1 MTYFY
6 KVHGTI
12 ARKIGGDPPAEE
24 YVAIDPQ
31 GVLRHI
37 KGGEIVEETQI
48 AYPVDIT
55 MDTKELFKDEM
66 GKQLARDMLF
76 PKYRKKKMSKK
87 KPMRKVKVVKKCK
100 CK

>member
-12 ARKIGGDPPAEE
+12 ARKVGGNPPSEE

-31 GVLRHI
+31 GVLRHV
-37 KGGEIVEETQI
+37 KNGEIVEETQI
-48 AYPVDIT
+48 SYPTDIT
-55 MDTKELFKDEM
+55 MDTKDLYKDEM

-76 PKYRKKKMSKK
+76 PKYRKKKTSSKPKLKIKTCRCK
-87 KPMRKVKVVKKCK
+87 K
-100 CK
+100 